1 MSHVDNCYYNIYIN
15 HSHQLIN
22 SYVKVEQLA
31 SRQDKTAITIDWI
44 TSNIDSFKVKLMV
57 ELEFKLLNWCRSLI
71 SFVRSS
77 FDNIQ
82 SYLIMQNFM
91 RLKKNNLS
99 CQQIKANEVNKN
111 YINKQWSGFPTHFQ
125 LDYILQSSAVFR
137 YVLISTVFISFSKFH
152 PLLLRLLQLH
162 IHGSPCNLKHYVKR
176 YKPIKSFL
184 AVLLW
189 GMISLSVDILDHFKV
204 SR

>member
-15 HSHQLIN
+15 HGHQLIN
-22 SYVKVEQLA
+22 FYVKVEQLA
-31 SRQDKTAITIDWI
+31 RRQDKTAITIDWI
-44 TSNIDSFKVKLMV
+44 TSNIDSFKVKLTV

-111 YINKQWSGFPTHFQ
+111 YINKQWSGVPTHFQ
-125 LDYILQSSAVFR
+125 SDYILQSSAVFR
-137 YVLISTVFISFSKFH
+137 YILVQYLYHSQSSIHYCLGCFSCTYMVLHAI
-152 PLLLRLLQLH
+152 
-162 IHGSPCNLKHYVKR
+162 
-176 YKPIKSFL
+176 
-184 AVLLW
+184 
-189 GMISLSVDILDHFKV
+189 
-204 SR
+204 

>member
-22 SYVKVEQLA
+22 FYVKVEELA

-82 SYLIMQNFM
+82 SYLIM
-91 RLKKNNLS
+91 
-99 CQQIKANEVNKN
+99 
-111 YINKQWSGFPTHFQ
+111 
-125 LDYILQSSAVFR
+125 
-137 YVLISTVFISFSKFH
+137 
-152 PLLLRLLQLH
+152 
-162 IHGSPCNLKHYVKR
+162 
-176 YKPIKSFL
+176 
-184 AVLLW
+184 
-189 GMISLSVDILDHFKV
+189 
-204 SR
+204 